1 MTIKMASEKY
11 KRTDSDFDKQSSV
24 LPPNLMFVL
33 AVFAVGKKFCNGMA
47 WST

>member
-33 AVFAVGKKFCNGMA
+33 AEQAVFAVGKKFCNGMA
-47 WST
+47 